1 MKASWLIY
9 SGVYSVLFFASNCH
23 ICISDKLRKRV
34 SWNVCELGYLQYR
47 SHYTTTFPF
56 LESVLAY
63 SPEGYFSDG
72 EREIAKSIL
81 SKCPQFVELEVRE
94 PEIMPLAV
102 KLSAGVHFAAVGVS
116 LNTMI
121 AAVAHVGGTIS
132 VVCLP
137 SLVELWQY
145 STEFKSISHCT
156 FGPDGSFISFG
167 RLGTVFDIAERKEVP
182 YFCGNEET
190 FTCCAFSPNGKRLV
204 TSDGS
209 DAVKLWDVAKQSLL
223 TSLDAAVPVNSCT
236 FSSSGLFII
245 AGKEAVYSFD
255 EDEAEEA
262 DSFCTWSTITW
273 QRSHGRN
280 LHEEILEERVALR
293 SKTCNRCLRP
303 GKSKPTRRVRNLV
316 RRDPQW
322 SGMYFCCGCSQCLMV
337 IEMTHFTTMAAWVLD
352 SSPLKITAL
361 EDNVWLLCS
370 YPLE

>member
-34 SWNVCELGYLQYR
+34 TWNVCELGYLQYR

-94 PEIMPLAV
+94 PEIMPFAV
-102 KLSAGVHFAAVGVS
+102 K

-132 VVCLP
+132 VVCLL

-156 FGPDGSFISFG
+156 FGPDGSFILFG

-262 DSFCTWSTITW
+262 DSFCTWSAITW
-273 QRSHGRN
+273 QRSHGR
-280 LHEEILEERVALR
+280 
-293 SKTCNRCLRP
+293 TCMKRFLKSEWHYGVNHVIVVFGQQNRNQQENVMK
-303 GKSKPTRRVRNLV
+303 GTKPCPWGPTMEWNVFLLWLQPVFDGHRN
-316 RRDPQW
+316 DTFHH
-322 SGMYFCCGCSQCLMV
+322 YGCVGLGL
-337 IEMTHFTTMAAWVLD
+337 F
-352 SSPLKITAL
+352 PLKNNSA
-361 EDNVWLLCS
+361 
-370 YPLE
+370 